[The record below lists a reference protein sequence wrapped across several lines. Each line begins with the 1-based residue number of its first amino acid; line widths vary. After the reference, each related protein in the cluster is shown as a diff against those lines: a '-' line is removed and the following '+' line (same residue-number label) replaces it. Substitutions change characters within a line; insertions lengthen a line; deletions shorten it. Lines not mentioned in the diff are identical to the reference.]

1 MTTRPH
7 SSLATLAALVAPF
20 LLSACGAPAP
30 AAQPPAPA
38 ASSGTS
44 GGASGPASS
53 FAARTAG
60 MQRHD
65 GFLPV
70 HVGRGK
76 AMLELPGDTTRALLF
91 VNQATGLG
99 SNPIGIDRGANGAAW
114 VARFERDGDRVLVLL
129 ENWSYRGDTANAA
142 HGRSVAESFP
152 PSTVASLPLAA
163 TEGGRLLVDVS
174 DWITTDLLDVARTL
188 AQAGQGS
195 YSIAKDRSSVNA
207 AATRAF
213 PENTELDAR
222 LTYAASGRPGPI
234 VEQIVPDGRA
244 FTVRQHLSLLPL
256 PGPGYRPRELDPRVG
271 YFGITFRDY
280 AQPLQAALV
289 RRWASR
295 HRLERV
301 NPADANSAFR
311 DTIVYYI
318 DRGIP
323 EPLRSATV
331 AGAKFWEE
339 AFDAA
344 GLRGA
349 FRVELLPE
357 GADPMDARYNV
368 VQWINR
374 HERGWSIGGAH
385 EDPRTGELLKGMA
398 RMDSHRGRTAY
409 NLYAALFGA
418 DPSPNDTAFVL
429 GRVRQVTAHEIG
441 HTLGIAHNYIAST
454 YERGSLMDYPPPRV
468 RVAADGAITMAEA
481 YDVGPGAYDVWAVR
495 WGYGIFPAAAERDSL
510 AAIVREGLRQGFLYL
525 SDADARPEFAA
536 DPRTSLW
543 DDAATPAEFFGHQLA
558 VRRAAMARFGLRN
571 IREGD
576 PLSLLQERFVPL
588 YFFHRFAINSIAKA
602 VGGLEYANALRG
614 DDQQA
619 SRPVDGAR
627 QRSALSLLA
636 QALRPEELAV
646 PDTVVTLLAPR
657 PGDGSVELFRS
668 RTRPS
673 FDELGAARTLA
684 QMVLDAALQRDR
696 AARLVQQAMYADP
709 RGRPLTLGEAMD
721 TLERATWNRPAPRS
735 PKLAALQRVTQ
746 RAYVDRVLA
755 LAADAEA
762 EPQVRAIADLRL
774 ESLRS
779 QAQRRAADA
788 DVATR
793 AHWRS
798 IAGDLTRWIERQEL
812 PAPTPALV
820 TPPGDPFGEDGI

>member
-1 MTTRPH
+1 MTSRSMPIVRQLT
-7 SSLATLAALVAPF
+7 SLALLAAPA
-20 LLSACGAPAP
+20 LLAGCSAPAP
-30 AAQPPAPA
+30 ASQSPAPA
-38 ASSGTS
+38 QQSSG
-44 GGASGPASS
+44 GGTGPASG
-53 FAARTAG
+53 FASRTAG

-76 AMLELPGDTTRALLF
+76 AMLELPGDTTRALVF
-91 VNQATGLG
+91 VSQATGLG
-99 SNPIGIDRGANGAAW
+99 SNPIGIDRGGNGPGYI
-114 VARFERDGDRVLVLL
+114 ARFERDGDRVLLVY
-129 ENWSYRGDTANAA
+129 ENWSYRGDSANAA

-152 PSTVASLPLAA
+152 PSTIASLPLVA
-163 TEGGRLLVDVS
+163 TEGGRLLVDVT
-174 DWITTDLLDVARTL
+174 DWITSDLNDVAGTL
-188 AQAGQGS
+188 SGSGQGS
-195 YSIAKDRSSVNA
+195 YAIAKDRSSVNP

-213 PENTELDAR
+213 PGNTELDAK
-222 LTYAASGRPGPI
+222 LTFAAGGRPGQI
-234 VEQIVPDGRA
+234 VQQIVPDGRA

-256 PGPGYRPRELDPRVG
+256 PGPGFRPREQDPRVG

-280 AQPLQAALV
+280 AQPLQASLV
-289 RRWASR
+289 RRWAAR

-301 NPADANSAFR
+301 NPADPASPFR

-323 EPLRSATV
+323 EPIRSATV

-339 AFDAA
+339 AFDQA

-349 FRVELLPE
+349 FRAELLPE

-368 VQWINR
+368 VQWVNR

-385 EDPRTGELLKGMA
+385 EDPRTGELIKGMA
-398 RMDSHRGRTAY
+398 RMDSHRARTAY

-468 RVAADGAITMAEA
+468 RLAPDGSVTMAEA
-481 YDVGPGAYDVWAVR
+481 YDLGPGEYDVWTVR
-495 WGYGIFPAAAERDSL
+495 WGYGIFPPGAEDDSL
-510 AAIVREGLRQGFLYL
+510 AAIVREGLGKGFLYL
-525 SDADARPEFAA
+525 SDADARPEYSA
-536 DPRTSLW
+536 DPRTNLW
-543 DDAATPAEFFGHQLA
+543 DDAASAAEFFGHQLA

-571 IREGD
+571 IREGE
-576 PLSLLQERFVPL
+576 PLSLLQERFAPL
-588 YFFHRFAINSIAKA
+588 YFFHRFAIGSIAKA
-602 VGGLEYANALRG
+602 IGGMEYANALRG
-614 DDQQA
+614 DAQQA
-619 SRPVDGAR
+619 SRPVAAAE
-627 QRSALSLLA
+627 QRNALSLLA

-657 PGDGSVELFRS
+657 PGDNSVELFRS
-668 RTRPS
+668 RARPA

-746 RAYVDRVLA
+746 RAYVDRLLS
-755 LAADAEA
+755 LAADSMA
-762 EPQVRAIADLRL
+762 EPQVRALADLRL
-774 ESLRS
+774 ESLRA
-779 QAQRRAADA
+779 QAQRRGASG
-788 DVATR
+788 DVADR
-793 AHWRS
+793 AHWRA
-798 IAGDLTRWIERQEL
+798 IAGDLARWIERQEL
-812 PAPTPALV
+812 PQPTPALV
-820 TPPGDPFGEDGI
+820 APPGDPFGEEP